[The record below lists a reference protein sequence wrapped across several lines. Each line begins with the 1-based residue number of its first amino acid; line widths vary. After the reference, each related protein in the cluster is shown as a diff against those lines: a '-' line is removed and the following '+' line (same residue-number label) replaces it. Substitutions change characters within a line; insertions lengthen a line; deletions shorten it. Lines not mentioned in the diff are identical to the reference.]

1 MQMGIKTSRVNYSP
15 NSLGD
20 NLPAPVAEADGG
32 FVTYPERVEGH
43 KIRERSPSF
52 GEHFSQA
59 TLFWNS
65 LSTGEKD
72 RLVAALASQNI
83 YLLPDRISN

>member
-1 MQMGIKTSRVNYSP
+1 MGIKTSRVNYSP

-20 NLPAPVAEADGG
+20 NLPA